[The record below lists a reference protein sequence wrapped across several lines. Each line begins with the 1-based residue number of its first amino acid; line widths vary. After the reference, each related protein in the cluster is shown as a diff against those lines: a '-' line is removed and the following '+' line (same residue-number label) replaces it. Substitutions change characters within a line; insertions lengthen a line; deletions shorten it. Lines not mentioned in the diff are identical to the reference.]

1 MIHIDRRHP
10 EIGGAANPI
19 RQAKS
24 LENIPND
31 MKPNTNHES
40 SRTDE
45 GWKYHLTSDNPY
57 LAGVSTSHTAY
68 GSVMPFYNSP
78 IESLL
83 KWYEVRHKELE
94 AKLRESERSPT
105 RELLE
110 VYQTVLKINEIENR
124 KRMGGNLGLD
134 TMNEVS
140 SLIAVGILTP
150 VISTDKEGTI
160 SRRFEPRN
168 RENVGN
174 TLSTIQNNLSGP
186 IIQGMLA
193 ILKKQAEFAD
203 NVVKYMEITKRNQDV
218 RDEELARMLFGLGRV
233 KDSQANYSKAEQL
246 RIEYK
251 PEVVSRVL
259 SGGGEKNDSLHDGQE
274 EKSSRKELGQTD
286 CVNLSGPI
294 FEMSSSDPRLPPP
307 PPVGSALF
315 NDKSTQSQMSSRELE
330 PFGKL
335 IGQDEIQQKTPNQH
349 FSTLLQSQDQFAP
362 SQDHGVQRVRVAD
375 ELAKE
380 DQVVEEARRTQI
392 RAIQERDNRK
402 TGEHSI
408 GNDSSLYEGPVTGK
422 KDQANHIS
430 SP

>member
-1 MIHIDRRHP
+1 MSLRTKRENYPCPRCTQTCSRSWNLMIHIDRSHP
-10 EIGGAANPI
+10 EIADAANPI

-31 MKPNTNHES
+31 MKSNTNHES

-57 LAGVSTSHTAY
+57 LVGVSTSHTAY
-68 GSVMPFYNSP
+68 SSVMPFYNSP

-94 AKLRESERSPT
+94 AKLRESERSST

-140 SLIAVGILTP
+140 SLIAAGILTP

-160 SRRFEPRN
+160 SIRFEPRN
-168 RENVGN
+168 RENVVN
-174 TLSTIQNNLSGP
+174 TLSTNQNNLSGP
-186 IIQGMLA
+186 LIQGMLA

-203 NVVKYMEITKRNQDV
+203 NMVKYMEMKKRSQDV
-218 RDEELARMLFGLGRV
+218 RDEELARMLFGLGGV

-246 RIEYK
+246 RIEHK

-259 SGGGEKNDSLHDGQE
+259 SGGGEKNDSFHDGQE

-286 CVNLSGPI
+286 FDNLSDPN
-294 FEMSSSDPRLPPP
+294 FEMSSSNTRLPPP

-315 NDKSTQSQMSSRELE
+315 HGKSTPSQMSSRELGS
-330 PFGKL
+330 FGKL
-335 IGQDEIQQKTPNQH
+335 IGGKQQMTSNQH
-349 FSTLLQSQDQFAP
+349 FSTLLQSQDQFAS
-362 SQDHGVQRVRVAD
+362 SQDHGV
-375 ELAKE
+375 
-380 DQVVEEARRTQI
+380 
-392 RAIQERDNRK
+392 
-402 TGEHSI
+402 
-408 GNDSSLYEGPVTGK
+408 
-422 KDQANHIS
+422 
-430 SP
+430 

>member
-1 MIHIDRRHP
+1 MSLRTKRENYPCPRCTQTCSRSWNLSIHIDRRHP

-31 MKPNTNHES
+31 MKSNTNHES

-68 GSVMPFYNSP
+68 SSVMPFYNSP

-94 AKLRESERSPT
+94 AKLRESERSRT

-134 TMNEVS
+134 TMYEVS

-150 VISTDKEGTI
+150 VISTNKEGTI
-160 SRRFEPRN
+160 SIRFEPRN
-168 RENVGN
+168 RENVVN
-174 TLSTIQNNLSGP
+174 TLSTNQNNLSGP
-186 IIQGMLA
+186 LLKGILA
-193 ILKKQAEFAD
+193 ILKRQAEFAD
-203 NVVKYMEITKRNQDV
+203 NMVKCMEITKRSQDV
-218 RDEELARMLFGLGRV
+218 RDEELARMLSGLGGV

-246 RIEYK
+246 RIEHK

-259 SGGGEKNDSLHDGQE
+259 SGGNG
-274 EKSSRKELGQTD
+274 
-286 CVNLSGPI
+286 C
-294 FEMSSSDPRLPPP
+294 RL
-307 PPVGSALF
+307 
-315 NDKSTQSQMSSRELE
+315 
-330 PFGKL
+330 
-335 IGQDEIQQKTPNQH
+335 I
-349 FSTLLQSQDQFAP
+349 
-362 SQDHGVQRVRVAD
+362 
-375 ELAKE
+375 
-380 DQVVEEARRTQI
+380 
-392 RAIQERDNRK
+392 
-402 TGEHSI
+402 
-408 GNDSSLYEGPVTGK
+408 SLYLSNITFFEIYGRTVST
-422 KDQANHIS
+422 DMTIS
-430 SP
+430 EAEIYFSKCA